1 MGLAL
6 ADAFDLRS
14 MQAIDLAPPLMTVLL
29 EHPGGQ
35 VQRPEE
41 DRLKVVFAGD
51 LPANVADGAPQIG
64 LELA

>member
-1 MGLAL
+1 MRLAL

-14 MQAIDLAPPLMTVLL
+14 MEAIDLAASLVAVLL

-35 VQRPEE
+35 VQRPQE

-51 LPANVADGAPQIG
+51 LPANVADGAPEIG